1 MLHDPLIIVW
11 LECKANEINVTIHR
25 ILRNNML
32 NNRPWEKWHPS
43 LLAEFLDDNLWFL
56 NSQK

>member
-11 LECKANEINVTIHR
+11 LECTANEINVTLHR

-43 LLAEFLDDNLWFL
+43 LLAEFLDDNLWSL